1 MCIYVQ
7 ELIETL
13 VAWSLS
19 THDLL
24 LACYVASGY
33 ALRIRYKL
41 SDARHSWEQD
51 FFFGITPFYKWIAH
65 VVRAWDLGSAQWL
78 RGLSFWTY

>member
-19 THDLL
+19 TQDLL

-33 ALRIRYKL
+33 ALRIRYKS
-41 SDARHSWEQD
+41 SDARHSWE
-51 FFFGITPFYKWIAH
+51 
-65 VVRAWDLGSAQWL
+65 
-78 RGLSFWTY
+78 